1 MEKGAREMTEFE
13 DEVLKLLKEILKNK
27 NDTISYKR
35 YEALAKE
42 SIWLLDQLTQ
52 LKEPNKDFRA
62 HNRIMN
68 KLYPNSFW
76 EYLPKDIEE

>member
-1 MEKGAREMTEFE
+1 MTEFE
-13 DEVLKLLKEILKNK
+13 DEVLKLLKEILALVKNK
-27 NDTISYKR
+27 SDTISYKR

-52 LKEPNKDFRA
+52 LKNPNKDFRA

-68 KLYPNSFW
+68 KIYPNSFW
-76 EYLPKDIEE
+76 EHLPKDIEE